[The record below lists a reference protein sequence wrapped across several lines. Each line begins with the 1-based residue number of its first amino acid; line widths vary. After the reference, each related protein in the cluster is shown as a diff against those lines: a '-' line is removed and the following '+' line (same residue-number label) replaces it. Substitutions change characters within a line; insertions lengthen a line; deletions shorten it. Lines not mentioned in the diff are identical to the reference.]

1 MTTYQWIRSRTYIF
15 NKIYSVMCRYINN
28 QEMVFFIRF
37 EKKCFVC
44 CFDMSQT
51 ILLNLIKESQF
62 TFYGLLSPICF
73 LDYRKCAC
81 YLFSGHGRISFS
93 LPYNITS
100 YPVYKFPLKFTCI
113 FRNFWMLF
121 NSVCGWDF
129 MKLKWKIFLLC

>member
-28 QEMVFFIRF
+28 QEMVFLSGLK
-37 EKKCFVC
+37 KKCFAC
-44 CFDMSQT
+44 CFDLSQT

-81 YLFSGHGRISFS
+81 YLFSGHGRISKLCFG
-93 LPYNITS
+93 YADI
-100 YPVYKFPLKFTCI
+100 
-113 FRNFWMLF
+113 NFQFALQYYVISGLQVF
-121 NSVCGWDF
+121 I
-129 MKLKWKIFLLC
+129 KIYLDIS

>member
-37 EKKCFVC
+37 EKKCFAC

-81 YLFSGHGRISFS
+81 YLFSGHGRISKLCFG
-93 LPYNITS
+93 YADI
-100 YPVYKFPLKFTCI
+100 
-113 FRNFWMLF
+113 NFQFALQYYVISGLQVF
-121 NSVCGWDF
+121 I
-129 MKLKWKIFLLC
+129 KIYLYIS

>member
-81 YLFSGHGRISFS
+81 YLFSGHGRISKLCFG
-93 LPYNITS
+93 YADI
-100 YPVYKFPLKFTCI
+100 
-113 FRNFWMLF
+113 NFQFALQYYVISGLQVF
-121 NSVCGWDF
+121 I
-129 MKLKWKIFLLC
+129 KIYLDIS

>member
-28 QEMVFFIRF
+28 QEMFFFIRF

-81 YLFSGHGRISFS
+81 YLFSGHGRISKLCFG
-93 LPYNITS
+93 YADI
-100 YPVYKFPLKFTCI
+100 
-113 FRNFWMLF
+113 NFQFALQYYVISGLQVF
-121 NSVCGWDF
+121 I
-129 MKLKWKIFLLC
+129 KIYLDIS

>member
-81 YLFSGHGRISFS
+81 YLFSGHGRISKLCFG
-93 LPYNITS
+93 YADI
-100 YPVYKFPLKFTCI
+100 
-113 FRNFWMLF
+113 NFQFVLQYYVISGLQVF
-121 NSVCGWDF
+121 I
-129 MKLKWKIFLLC
+129 KIYLDIS

>member
-81 YLFSGHGRISFS
+81 YLFSGHGRISKLCFAILVMLISIFS

-100 YPVYKFPLKFTCI
+100 YPVYKFSLKFTWI
-113 FRNFWMLF
+113 FRNF
-121 NSVCGWDF
+121 
-129 MKLKWKIFLLC
+129 